1 VGSGLILL
9 IIVGAWLAF
18 FVQMALRSE
27 STDVLGTV
35 DRFHD
40 AMRVLSRRQAA
51 AGPREQVRGR
61 PGPGPDPGPG
71 TPAPVPAP
79 RRTSAVAGPA
89 LATSPSGAGEDAAR
103 RRASA
108 AARRAKL
115 LAGLAVTAVLTLLG
129 AVTLSWWLLALHV
142 LVDLLLVG
150 LVVHV
155 RTLSRSRAAADQRV
169 ADALARDRAAR
180 SPELAA
186 RTAGARPV
194 QGSSVQGSS
203 VQGSSVRV
211 RLQGRAAEAGSVEV
225 RRPVPVVR
233 RPVQIHVA
241 GVPDRMPPRPRPLS
255 GSVGVPAPL
264 PVPAARTG
272 QAPLVRQVRGAQGE
286 AWSPVPVPA
295 PTYLSAP
302 PAPRRVVDLT
312 RPAGAVERRA
322 GTGPEVGLHDVAPA
336 AEEAVDHRW
345 AVND

>member
-51 AGPREQVRGR
+51 AGPREQAVHGT
-61 PGPGPDPGPG
+61 PGPGLDPGPG
-71 TPAPVPAP
+71 TPAPVPTS
-79 RRTSAVAGPA
+79 RRTSAVAGPV
-89 LATSPSGAGEDAAR
+89 LAASPSGAGGGEDAAR

-108 AARRAKL
+108 AARRARL
-115 LAGLAVTAVLTLLG
+115 LTGLAVTAVLTLLG
-129 AVTLSWWLLALHV
+129 ATLSSWLLALHV

-155 RTLSRSRAAADQRV
+155 RTLRRSRAAADQR
-169 ADALARDRAAR
+169 
-180 SPELAA
+180 
-186 RTAGARPV
+186 PV
-194 QGSSVQGSS
+194 QASS

-211 RLQGRAAEAGSVEV
+211 RLQGRAAEAGSVQV

-241 GVPDRMPPRPRPLS
+241 GVPDRMPPRPRPLP

-264 PVPAARTG
+264 PVPVARSE
-272 QAPLVRQVRGAQGE
+272 QAPLARQVRGAQGE

-312 RPAGAVERRA
+312 RPAGAVERRSS
-322 GTGPEVGLHDVAPA
+322 TGPEVGLHDVAPA
-336 AEEAVDHRW
+336 PEQAVDHRW